1 MIHSPVLLKEIIEI
15 LNPKENQDFID
26 ATIGEG
32 GIALEVLK
40 RTSPKG
46 RLLGID
52 FDEEILKEAK
62 ENLAKSGM
70 LQRVVLVN
78 GNYRFIKE
86 IAQEKSF
93 LNPKGIIFDLGF
105 SRWHIEKSGRGFSF
119 KKEELLDMRYNKD
132 LQLTAF
138 EIINKWPQK
147 EIEKILKEYGEEREA
162 RRIAN
167 EIVRARQKKPILFA
181 SDLSK
186 IIEKI
191 VPRGKRKI
199 HPATK
204 TFQALRIAI
213 NQELEN
219 LKEGLK
225 GAFELLKN
233 GGKILVISY
242 HSLEDKIVKT
252 FFKEK
257 AKEGSLKILTPK
269 PIIPKE
275 EEVLKNPSARSAK
288 LRAAI
293 KN

>member
-1 MIHSPVLLKEIIEI
+1 MIHKPVLLKEIIEI
-15 LNPKENQDFID
+15 LNPQKNQDFID

-32 GIALEVLK
+32 GITLEILK

-46 RLLGID
+46 KVLGID
-52 FDEEILKEAK
+52 LDKEILKEAQK
-62 ENLAKSGM
+62 NLAENGL

-86 IAQEKSF
+86 IARKNKF
-93 LNPKGIIFDLGF
+93 FDPKGIIFDLGF

-119 KKEELLDMRYNKD
+119 RRKEILDMRYDKSFK
-132 LQLTAF
+132 LTSF
-138 EIINKWPQK
+138 EIINKWPPK
-147 EIEKILKEYGEEREA
+147 EIEKILREYGEEKNA
-162 RRIAN
+162 KRIVK
-167 EIVRARQKKPILFA
+167 EIVRARQKTPIYFA

-186 IIEKI
+186 IIEKV
-191 VPRGKRKI
+191 VPKRKRI

-204 TFQALRIAI
+204 TFQALRIFI

-225 GAFELLKN
+225 GALELLQS
-233 GGKILVISY
+233 GGKIVIVSY
-242 HSLEDKIVKT
+242 HSLEDRVVKN

-257 AKEGSLKILTPK
+257 AREGSLKIVTPK
-269 PIIPKE
+269 PIVPKKI
-275 EEVLKNPSARSAK
+275 EVLENPSARSAK

>member
-1 MIHSPVLLKEIIEI
+1 MIHKPVLLKEIIEI
-15 LNPKENQDFID
+15 LNPQKNQDFID

-32 GIALEVLK
+32 GITLEILK

-46 RLLGID
+46 KVLGID
-52 FDEEILKEAK
+52 LDKEILKEAQK
-62 ENLAKSGM
+62 NLAENGL

-86 IAQEKSF
+86 IARKSKF
-93 LNPKGIIFDLGF
+93 FDPKGIIFDLGF

-119 KKEELLDMRYNKD
+119 RRKEILDMRYDKSFK
-132 LQLTAF
+132 LTSF
-138 EIINKWPQK
+138 EIINKWPPK
-147 EIEKILKEYGEEREA
+147 EIEKILREYGEEKHA
-162 RRIAN
+162 KRIVK
-167 EIVRARQKKPILFA
+167 EIVRARQKTPIYFA

-186 IIEKI
+186 IIEKV
-191 VPRGKRKI
+191 VPKRKRI

-204 TFQALRIAI
+204 TFQALRIFI

-225 GAFELLKN
+225 GALELLQS
-233 GGKILVISY
+233 GGKIVIVSY
-242 HSLEDKIVKT
+242 HSLEDRVVKN

-257 AKEGSLKILTPK
+257 AREGSLKIVTPK
-269 PIIPKE
+269 PIVPKKI
-275 EEVLKNPSARSAK
+275 EVLENPSARSAK

>member
-1 MIHSPVLLKEIIEI
+1 MIHKPVLLKEIIEI
-15 LNPKENQDFID
+15 LNPQKNQDFID

-32 GIALEVLK
+32 GITLEILK

-46 RLLGID
+46 KVLGID
-52 FDEEILKEAK
+52 VDKEILKEAQK
-62 ENLAKSGM
+62 NLAENGL

-86 IAQEKSF
+86 IARKNKF
-93 LNPKGIIFDLGF
+93 FDPKGIIFDLGF

-119 KKEELLDMRYNKD
+119 RRKEILDMRYDKSFK
-132 LQLTAF
+132 LTSF
-138 EIINKWPQK
+138 EIINKWPPK
-147 EIEKILKEYGEEREA
+147 EIEKILREYGEEKNA
-162 RRIAN
+162 KRIIK
-167 EIVRARQKKPILFA
+167 EIVRARQKTPIYFA

-186 IIEKI
+186 IIEKV
-191 VPRGKRKI
+191 VPKRKRI

-204 TFQALRIAI
+204 TFQALRIFI

-225 GAFELLKN
+225 GALELLQS
-233 GGKILVISY
+233 GGKIVIVSY
-242 HSLEDKIVKT
+242 HSLEDRVVKN

-257 AKEGSLKILTPK
+257 AREGSLKIVTPK
-269 PIIPKE
+269 PIVPKKI
-275 EEVLKNPSARSAK
+275 EVLENPSARSAK

>member
-1 MIHSPVLLKEIIEI
+1 MIHKPVLLKEIIEI
-15 LNPKENQDFID
+15 LNPQKNQDFID

-32 GIALEVLK
+32 GITLEILK

-46 RLLGID
+46 KVLGID
-52 FDEEILKEAK
+52 LDKEILKEAQK
-62 ENLAKSGM
+62 NLAENGL

-86 IAQEKSF
+86 IARKNKF
-93 LNPKGIIFDLGF
+93 FDPKGIIFDLGF

-119 KKEELLDMRYNKD
+119 RRKEILDMRYDKSFK
-132 LQLTAF
+132 LTSF
-138 EIINKWPQK
+138 EIINKWPPK
-147 EIEKILKEYGEEREA
+147 EIEKILREYGEEKNA
-162 RRIAN
+162 KRIVK
-167 EIVRARQKKPILFA
+167 EIVRARQKTPIYFA

-186 IIEKI
+186 IIEKV
-191 VPRGKRKI
+191 VPKRKRI

-204 TFQALRIAI
+204 TFQALRIFI

-225 GAFELLKN
+225 GALELLQS
-233 GGKILVISY
+233 GGKIVIVSY
-242 HSLEDKIVKT
+242 HSLEDRVVKN

-257 AKEGSLKILTPK
+257 AREGSLKIVTSK
-269 PIIPKE
+269 PIVPKKI
-275 EEVLKNPSARSAK
+275 EVLKNPSARSAK

>member
-1 MIHSPVLLKEIIEI
+1 MIHKPVLLKEIIEI
-15 LNPKENQDFID
+15 LNPQKNQDFID

-32 GIALEVLK
+32 GITLEILK

-46 RLLGID
+46 KVLGID
-52 FDEEILKEAK
+52 LDKEILKEAQK
-62 ENLAKSGM
+62 NLAENGL

-86 IAQEKSF
+86 IARKSKF
-93 LNPKGIIFDLGF
+93 FDPKGIIFDLGF

-119 KKEELLDMRYNKD
+119 RRKEILDMRYDKSFK
-132 LQLTAF
+132 LTSF
-138 EIINKWPQK
+138 EIINKWPPK
-147 EIEKILKEYGEEREA
+147 EIEKILREYGEEKNA
-162 RRIAN
+162 KRIVK
-167 EIVRARQKKPILFA
+167 EIVRARQKTPIYFA

-186 IIEKI
+186 IIEKV
-191 VPRGKRKI
+191 VPKRKRI

-204 TFQALRIAI
+204 TFQALRIFI

-225 GAFELLKN
+225 GALELLQS
-233 GGKILVISY
+233 GGKIVIVSY
-242 HSLEDKIVKT
+242 HSLEDRVVKN

-257 AKEGSLKILTPK
+257 AREGSLKIVTPK
-269 PIIPKE
+269 PIVPKKI
-275 EEVLKNPSARSAK
+275 EVLENPSARSAK